1 MKAISKI
8 IATICLAT
16 FSLSVN
22 AQEVEKPTHKEPIKR
37 IEVTPTTPATRT
49 TQPAAKQVKQ
59 HRPERKIVSP
69 EKQMIKVDPIKE

>member
-22 AQEVEKPTHKEPIKR
+22 AQEVEKPAHREPIKR
-37 IEVTPTTPATRT
+37 ITVTPIAPASRSTK
-49 TQPAAKQVKQ
+49 PAAQQVKQ
-59 HRPERKIVSP
+59 QRPERKIVAP

>member
-22 AQEVEKPTHKEPIKR
+22 AQEVEKPTLKEPVKIAPVVQTIPAQRNTKRTSEKVIYQRQEKKLISPEKHTIKAEPIK
-37 IEVTPTTPATRT
+37 E
-49 TQPAAKQVKQ
+49 
-59 HRPERKIVSP
+59 
-69 EKQMIKVDPIKE
+69 